1 MFAPRRHRPLA
12 AELAARHLEQPQPP
26 NTALGVAGWFAAFQK
41 PVWEKRVAIK
51 VAALFALIALGQ
63 TVALVVE
70 SNNSGPKP
78 YFVEHDE
85 RSGAV
90 WVSDRY
96 AEQYNATAANKRY
109 FLVKW
114 ATRVFTIEADGR
126 TRSTGKFRPPPAGP
140 QVQPRKNLKPTSRR
154 PIRSPSAW

>member
-1 MFAPRRHRPLA
+1 MLGSKRDNPLA
-12 AELAARHLEQPQPP
+12 ANGAAPEAEQRSPP

-51 VAALFALIALGQ
+51 VAVLFALIALGQ
-63 TVALVVE
+63 TVALVVQ

-85 RSGAV
+85 KSGAI

-96 AEQYNATAANKRY
+96 ASNTTRLPRTNAT
-109 FLVKW
+109 FW
-114 ATRVFTIEADGR
+114 
-126 TRSTGKFRPPPAGP
+126 
-140 QVQPRKNLKPTSRR
+140 
-154 PIRSPSAW
+154 